1 MKLGLTQGEV
11 KVAES
16 IEGARRATEEAGIE
30 LTDDE
35 LKGIAG
41 GRNPQAAQCACV
53 ECYRCG
59 RTIPIGEVK
68 EHNARYHP
76 RTAL

>member
-1 MKLGLTQGEV
+1 M
-11 KVAES
+11 AES
-16 IEGARRATEEAGIE
+16 TERAGRAIGEAGTE

-59 RTIPIGEVK
+59 RTIPIGAIK

-76 RTAL
+76 RLGK

>member
-1 MKLGLTQGEV
+1 M
-11 KVAES
+11 AES
-16 IEGARRATEEAGIE
+16 TERDSLAIEEAGTE

-35 LKGIAG
+35 LKEIAG
-41 GRNPQAAQCACV
+41 GRSPQAAQCACV

-59 RTIPIGEVK
+59 RTIPIGEIK

-76 RTAL
+76 RIGL